1 MSNYLDTLNNTQKAN
16 ANLIIETAK
25 ENGIT
30 NPITIGAILSIVS
43 KESNFIP
50 KEENLNY
57 SAKRI
62 TEVWKKIPMSMAQN
76 LANNPIQLANYV
88 YGGKF
93 GNNNVNDGFLF
104 RGRGFNQLTFK
115 GNYKKIGELIKK
127 DLISNPDIVNNPKVA
142 SQVLI
147 AFYKLAEK
155 RHKLNLNNL
164 GTQKQTID
172 TIYQINAGKVNKP
185 ISDTTGGYKRALN
198 RFDDLLVYAGGHKKE
213 IGGTFFFLIAL
224 ITYYLYK
231 KKSKK

>member
-50 KEENLNY
+50 KGENLNY

-62 TEVWKKIPMSMAQN
+62 TEVWKKIPMAMAKN
-76 LANNPIQLANYV
+76 LENNPIQLANYV

-93 GNNNVNDGFLF
+93 GNNNVNDGYLF

-127 DLISNPDIVNNPKVA
+127 DLITNPDIVNNPKVA
-142 SQVLI
+142 SEVLI
-147 AFYKLAEK
+147 AFYKLNANRNK
-155 RHKLNLNNL
+155 IDLNNI

-185 ISDTTGGYKRALN
+185 IKDTTGGYKRAVE
-198 RFDDLLVYAGGHKKE
+198 RFNDLLIYAGGHKE
-213 IGGTFFFLIAL
+213 QIGGTFFFLIAL
-224 ITYYLYK
+224 ISYYLYK